1 MYNDVTIVCSC
12 KDQNCITCTQGN
24 EMRMKEGL
32 SRIKAKASEG
42 LHRWEEKSRD
52 MITNFMSLFGRD
64 GRIVSELIST
74 IMGQGGA
81 CTINASNTIFI

>member
-1 MYNDVTIVCSC
+1 
-12 KDQNCITCTQGN
+12 
-24 EMRMKEGL
+24 MRMKEGL

-74 IMGQGGA
+74 IMGQGRHMHYK
-81 CTINASNTIFI
+81 C